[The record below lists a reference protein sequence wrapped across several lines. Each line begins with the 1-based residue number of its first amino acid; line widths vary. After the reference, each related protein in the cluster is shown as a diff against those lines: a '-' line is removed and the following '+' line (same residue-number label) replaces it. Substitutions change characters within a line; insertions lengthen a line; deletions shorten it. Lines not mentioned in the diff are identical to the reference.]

1 MSVIDANGHTIMEK
15 EEEISC
21 TPMSRNGALLCD
33 SKDFGGYM
41 ISYYDRYMSFKVVA
55 GGGCEEVP
63 RSKRDE

>member
-1 MSVIDANGHTIMEK
+1 
-15 EEEISC
+15 
-21 TPMSRNGALLCD
+21 MSRNVALMCD

-41 ISYYDRYMSFKVVA
+41 ISYYDRYVSFNVVA